1 MYISKKPIFSINKFL
16 KIYLLLFLLILSS
29 AAVADKNFIFA
40 GIDEKSGSLTLLDM
54 NSVKPSIEKGFNTV
68 DRWNYYYKSPTSV
81 VYAKNIL
88 LVDCKITPNNEGLIR
103 FYVISRTSY
112 MENDKIKFHRN
123 SIRDESGVSKKT
135 YDGKDVPLYEVLK
148 KYICK

>member
-1 MYISKKPIFSINKFL
+1 MYISKKSIFSIDKFF
-16 KIYLLLFLLILSS
+16 KISSLLFLLILSGT
-29 AAVADKNFIFA
+29 AVADKNFIFA
-40 GIDEKSGSLTLLDM
+40 GINEKSGSLTLVDI

-68 DRWNYYYKSPTSV
+68 ERWTYFYKNPTSV
-81 VYAKNIL
+81 VYSKNIL
-88 LVDCKITPNNEGLIR
+88 LVDCIGRPNNDGLIR

-112 MENDKIKFHRN
+112 MKNDEIRFHQN

-148 KYICK
+148 NYICK